1 MKKVHVLIQARIG
14 SKRLYQKSLL
24 KIKDKSLVEY
34 CYYNA
39 FFKSKEFKFS
49 VLIPNTRKNKLL
61 ENELKSKKIQYFK
74 GNEANV
80 LKRFKDYLKN
90 KNKDDDVIRLTADNP
105 VVDKS
110 FLKFCYHI
118 YKNNNHQYFSS
129 HLNLKNN
136 PYGLSLEI
144 FKVSKIF
151 ESFKKDK
158 SKKNQEHV
166 THYIKKKYL
175 LKRIYKY
182 HGFNLKTKN
191 LNLSI
196 DTLQDYIRVR
206 NILEN
211 NNNLYFNNL
220 KKIKRTKKIKILNN
234 KKSKFALGAVQL
246 GIKYFSNKK
255 VSQTRANNILSHSS
269 KRNIDLIDTAR
280 DYGKSEKYIGN
291 FLHKSKKKFII
302 STKLKSI
309 SLNKANKE
317 LIRDQISES
326 ILESLSNLKINYIDY
341 LFIHNPRDIYNK
353 TIIHELLKFKKTGLI
368 KNLGIS
374 IYETKDLNILKKN
387 IFEAIQLP
395 LNIFDNRFL
404 DFIMKNKKYLIFAR
418 SLLLRGNINK
428 KVINLPKQNKYNFLK
443 NSIKIFCEKK
453 NYQDYF
459 ELTFAFLN
467 YFKARIFKFVIGFQN
482 YQQIKILDKY
492 ANTKPIS
499 KKNINNLIQLIQK
512 SKIVKDIDLRNW

>member
-1 MKKVHVLIQARIG
+1 
-14 SKRLYQKSLL
+14 
-24 KIKDKSLVEY
+24 
-34 CYYNA
+34 
-39 FFKSKEFKFS
+39 
-49 VLIPNTRKNKLL
+49 
-61 ENELKSKKIQYFK
+61 
-74 GNEANV
+74 
-80 LKRFKDYLKN
+80 
-90 KNKDDDVIRLTADNP
+90 
-105 VVDKS
+105 
-110 FLKFCYHI
+110 
-118 YKNNNHQYFSS
+118 
-129 HLNLKNN
+129 
-136 PYGLSLEI
+136 
-144 FKVSKIF
+144 
-151 ESFKKDK
+151 
-158 SKKNQEHV
+158 
-166 THYIKKKYL
+166 
-175 LKRIYKY
+175 
-182 HGFNLKTKN
+182 
-191 LNLSI
+191 
-196 DTLQDYIRVR
+196 
-206 NILEN
+206 
-211 NNNLYFNNL
+211 
-220 KKIKRTKKIKILNN
+220 
-234 KKSKFALGAVQL
+234 
-246 GIKYFSNKK
+246 
-255 VSQTRANNILSHSS
+255 
-269 KRNIDLIDTAR
+269 
-280 DYGKSEKYIGN
+280 
-291 FLHKSKKKFII
+291 
-302 STKLKSI
+302 
-309 SLNKANKE
+309 
-317 LIRDQISES
+317 
-326 ILESLSNLKINYIDY
+326 LKINYINY